1 MTSLD
6 KETSPSDELK
16 EFLTQYRDEA
26 SILDTSFSGTKRHII
41 AQQIMLHNVI
51 TRRRSEL
58 KDLAEGLNEFG
69 LLDLLKKN
77 KDIVLPL
84 LFPIIAASVI
94 NKDYVKSI
102 IQLEVDEV
110 VGEEIVQS
118 MKQYVDLIDS
128 EKTGK
133 LIVNILL
140 LFIYHSDMNFSQIY
154 VKAFVRRVINDF
166 RRGCFV
172 QKDM

>member
-26 SILDTSFSGTKRHII
+26 SILDMSFSGTKRHII

-102 IQLEVDEV
+102 IQLEVDE
-110 VGEEIVQS
+110 QR
-118 MKQYVDLIDS
+118 L
-128 EKTGK
+128 
-133 LIVNILL
+133 
-140 LFIYHSDMNFSQIY
+140 
-154 VKAFVRRVINDF
+154 
-166 RRGCFV
+166 C
-172 QKDM
+172 